1 MEEAAPRFGE
11 NLRAVLP
18 EILSLLLYGALG
30 LCLAAFFLIQV
41 FDTVSGNTR
50 LSDVLLGYDMLA
62 YSEPVTPLAIIRS
75 MFMVPDIVG
84 RASMFA
90 SEQIRNSSLSAY
102 LPGFALTG
110 VIAYL
115 RRTAGPRRS
124 DRLRRLLLTCLVISF
139 VPVLNSV
146 FSAFNSEYYA
156 RWFFMP
162 LLFMALATAIELEE
176 QDYGELRAGA
186 AVCFAADLIFALIA
200 ILPSKAKDGTVAWF
214 RIMEYPELFWVGMI
228 FTLVQVPFVVYLIWI
243 YPLRRQVT
251 ERAADG
257 TPPANPVPDSN
268 SLLPRRFVALTALMC
283 LITTMGV
290 VFNGNTLIARSGGTK
305 WHDQLANA
313 PVLPVSTEPS
323 EGGVFAR
330 AEADGSS
337 TNYEMVWGY
346 PTLHCFQ
353 STVNPSIF
361 RFYEAI
367 GVSRTVDS
375 KMDLSRA
382 GARALLSGRYY
393 LENAQISQKNSYTDK
408 GGIKGY
414 VYAGNSNGFN
424 IYENT
429 NFIPM
434 GFTFDSYITEDEYAG
449 IADRTLADRILT
461 RELILGADD
470 AETYGHLLRKGSPDL
485 PVSDQAFADNCTARA
500 GTACT
505 AFSFT
510 KNGFTAT
517 AKLDKENLVFFSV
530 PYDKGFTAY
539 VDGVKTPLIRADFGL
554 MAIDVPA
561 GEHNIEFRYF
571 PAGMKVCIGI
581 SAVAALILVILA
593 RRAKQTEN

>member
-1 MEEAAPRFGE
+1 
-11 NLRAVLP
+11 
-18 EILSLLLYGALG
+18 
-30 LCLAAFFLIQV
+30 
-41 FDTVSGNTR
+41 
-50 LSDVLLGYDMLA
+50 
-62 YSEPVTPLAIIRS
+62 
-75 MFMVPDIVG
+75 
-84 RASMFA
+84 
-90 SEQIRNSSLSAY
+90 
-102 LPGFALTG
+102 
-110 VIAYL
+110 
-115 RRTAGPRRS
+115 
-124 DRLRRLLLTCLVISF
+124 
-139 VPVLNSV
+139 
-146 FSAFNSEYYA
+146 
-156 RWFFMP
+156 
-162 LLFMALATAIELEE
+162 
-176 QDYGELRAGA
+176 
-186 AVCFAADLIFALIA
+186 
-200 ILPSKAKDGTVAWF
+200 
-214 RIMEYPELFWVGMI
+214 MI

-257 TPPANPVPDSN
+257 TPPANPVQDSN

-305 WHDQLANA
+305 WHDQLSNA

-561 GEHNIEFRYF
+561 GKHNIEFRYF

-581 SAVAALILVILA
+581 SAAAALILVILA

>member
-1 MEEAAPRFGE
+1 
-11 NLRAVLP
+11 
-18 EILSLLLYGALG
+18 
-30 LCLAAFFLIQV
+30 
-41 FDTVSGNTR
+41 
-50 LSDVLLGYDMLA
+50 
-62 YSEPVTPLAIIRS
+62 
-75 MFMVPDIVG
+75 
-84 RASMFA
+84 
-90 SEQIRNSSLSAY
+90 
-102 LPGFALTG
+102 
-110 VIAYL
+110 
-115 RRTAGPRRS
+115 
-124 DRLRRLLLTCLVISF
+124 
-139 VPVLNSV
+139 
-146 FSAFNSEYYA
+146 
-156 RWFFMP
+156 
-162 LLFMALATAIELEE
+162 
-176 QDYGELRAGA
+176 
-186 AVCFAADLIFALIA
+186 
-200 ILPSKAKDGTVAWF
+200 
-214 RIMEYPELFWVGMI
+214 
-228 FTLVQVPFVVYLIWI
+228 
-243 YPLRRQVT
+243 
-251 ERAADG
+251 
-257 TPPANPVPDSN
+257 
-268 SLLPRRFVALTALMC
+268 
-283 LITTMGV
+283 
-290 VFNGNTLIARSGGTK
+290 
-305 WHDQLANA
+305 
-313 PVLPVSTEPS
+313 
-323 EGGVFAR
+323 
-330 AEADGSS
+330 
-337 TNYEMVWGY
+337 MVWGY

-581 SAVAALILVILA
+581 SAAAALILVILA

>member
-1 MEEAAPRFGE
+1 
-11 NLRAVLP
+11 
-18 EILSLLLYGALG
+18 
-30 LCLAAFFLIQV
+30 
-41 FDTVSGNTR
+41 
-50 LSDVLLGYDMLA
+50 
-62 YSEPVTPLAIIRS
+62 
-75 MFMVPDIVG
+75 
-84 RASMFA
+84 
-90 SEQIRNSSLSAY
+90 
-102 LPGFALTG
+102 
-110 VIAYL
+110 
-115 RRTAGPRRS
+115 
-124 DRLRRLLLTCLVISF
+124 
-139 VPVLNSV
+139 
-146 FSAFNSEYYA
+146 
-156 RWFFMP
+156 MP

-268 SLLPRRFVALTALMC
+268 FLLPRRFVALTALMC

-305 WHDQLANA
+305 WHDQLSNA

-470 AETYGHLLRKGSPDL
+470 AETYSHLLRKGSPDL

-571 PAGMKVCIGI
+571 PAGMKVCTGI
-581 SAVAALILVILA
+581 SAVAALILAILA
-593 RRAKQTEN
+593 WKAKQTEN